1 MYFKTDFYEKNFA
14 VTLILTLAIV
24 VLTVIANVG
33 VFKRKEM
40 LAFLASGLT
49 LVVLVALLFSG
60 LFPRVMIGSEGF
72 DLLIK
77 DATSTPYTLK
87 IMTWISLSILPFV
100 LAYTAWSYYI
110 FRKRISQ
117 TAVPEG
123 IKSMID
129 KDILQMPKIKN
140 SCLAC
145 RFFFPASSLYNWA
158 SFFSSKAI
166 VGLWSGG
173 HLNQQLQSILLF
185 LFLSWSTCY
194 YVFS

>member
-1 MYFKTDFYEKNFA
+1 MLGCLNAK
-14 VTLILTLAIV
+14 
-24 VLTVIANVG
+24 
-33 VFKRKEM
+33 M

-77 DATSTPYTLK
+77 RCNKHTIYTK
-87 IMTWISLSILPFV
+87 NYDVDFFKHFTIRVSLYCLV
-100 LAYTAWSYYI
+100 LLYFQKTYFTDS
-110 FRKRISQ
+110 RTRG
-117 TAVPEG
+117 G

-145 RFFFPASSLYNWA
+145 RFFFPASSLIIGKL
-158 SFFSSKAI
+158 FFFQKPLSYF
-166 VGLWSGG
+166 WSGG

-185 LFLSWSTCY
+185 LFLYWSTCY